1 MEYKYICLDIIPLSP
16 FATEPASD
24 TFFGQICY
32 MLYIQGKDIE
42 DILKDYDSDPF
53 LVVSDFFPM
62 GYISAQQMPVKP
74 PKKINIYDLAER
86 KKLKKKN
93 KIKLDEL
100 IKNGSLTIEKNGLI
114 KETVDLSESGENWHI
129 MQYDRGR
136 AHINRITGTT
146 LDEEFAPFS
155 NIEYSYNAKNVQFY
169 FRVYLYIKEE
179 YKSAVI
185 EAIKNIGKTGYGSK
199 TSIGRGMFKV
209 DEKDDITVNTENKN
223 GMLFLSNTVIYGMDK
238 YIDKIYYSPV
248 TRFGKHGALT
258 NNGNPFKSPFVM
270 ASSGTLAFE
279 DREKMKQEYFQ
290 KQYIGKAV
298 KGISYNSGTVAQGY
312 GLYLPLNIKVEN

>member
-1 MEYKYICLDIIPLSP
+1 MEYKYICLNIIPLSP

-24 TFFGQICY
+24 TLFGQICY
-32 MLYIQGKDIE
+32 TLSLMNKDI
-42 DILKDYDSDPF
+42 DIMLADYEKDPF

-74 PKKINIYDLAER
+74 SDEINISKLAER

-100 IKNGSLTIEKNGLI
+100 IKNGSLNIEKNGLI
-114 KETVDLSESGENWHI
+114 KETVDLSESSENWCI
-129 MQYDRGR
+129 MQYDRVR

-169 FRVYLYIKEE
+169 FNLYLYVKEK

-185 EAIKNIGKTGYGSK
+185 EAIKKIGETGYGSK

-223 GMLFLSNTVIYGMDK
+223 GMLFLSNTVISGMDK
-238 YIDKIYYSPV
+238 YVDKIYYSPV

-258 NNGNPFKSPFVM
+258 NNGNPFKRPFVM
-270 ASSGTLAFE
+270 ASSGALACGN
-279 DREKMKQEYFQ
+279 REKLKQECFQ

-312 GLYLPLNIKVEN
+312 GLYLPLNITAEK